1 MLTNKKL
8 FKLKQ
13 VQATT
18 HKIFTLS
25 ELKAERACQQFKGRK
40 VVFTNG
46 CFDILHAGHILS
58 LNQAATQGD
67 FLIVAVNSDASVKKL
82 KGPSRPI
89 NNEQARATLLASLI
103 MTDAV
108 IIFEEDTPLQL
119 ITELSPDVLV
129 KGGDYTIEQVVG
141 AKEVLAA
148 GGRVEIIPLLPGY
161 STTGIIEQMRKPMN
175 NE

>member
-1 MLTNKKL
+1 M
-8 FKLKQ
+8 KQ
-13 VQATT
+13 VQAAT
-18 HKIFTLS
+18 HKIYTLP
-25 ELKAERACQQFKGRK
+25 ELKAERARQQFKGRK

-58 LNQAATQGD
+58 LNQAAAQGD
-67 FLIVAVNSDASVKKL
+67 FLIVAVNADASVKKL
-82 KGPSRPI
+82 KGPTRPV
-89 NNEQARATLLASLI
+89 NNEQARATLLASLM

-108 IIFEEDTPLQL
+108 IIFEEDTPLHL
-119 ITELSPDVLV
+119 ITELMPDVLV

-148 GGRVEIIPLLPGY
+148 GGRVVIIPLLPGY
-161 STTGIIEQMRKPMN
+161 STTNIIEQVQKPLN